1 MDVLTM
7 TVQSDGTHEAEHL
20 LMGEANTACT
30 LTLIRAVGDEGS
42 VKFEEYTAQLQ
53 RTMLQDSY
61 TRKAQQSHI
70 LHQEGA
76 VESIASTQSQT
87 SAASNETDAPRPH
100 SLDGLDRLA
109 SRQDILGALQ
119 TPGTKYFWS

>member
-20 LMGEANTACT
+20 LMGAADTACT
-30 LTLIRAVGDEGS
+30 LTLIRAVGGEGN

-76 VESIASTQSQT
+76 VESIASTQGQT
-87 SAASNETDAPRPH
+87 SATSNETDAPRPH

-119 TPGTKYFWS
+119 TPGTEYFWS

>member
-53 RTMLQDSY
+53 RTMLQDS
-61 TRKAQQSHI
+61 
-70 LHQEGA
+70 
-76 VESIASTQSQT
+76 
-87 SAASNETDAPRPH
+87 
-100 SLDGLDRLA
+100 
-109 SRQDILGALQ
+109 
-119 TPGTKYFWS
+119 